1 MGFENLRVEAGNFNE
16 GGSNGR
22 ILKGW
27 GQRAAKEKTL
37 FGGLVRNGRDIA
49 ICLSLSLARRN

>member
-1 MGFENLRVEAGNFNE
+1 MEAGNLNG

-27 GQRAAKEKTL
+27 GQRAIKEETL
-37 FGGLVRNGRDIA
+37 FGGLVRNGRDFA
-49 ICLSLSLARRN
+49 ICLSLLLATRN